1 MQKLLNKLGAGVAV
15 LPILLLPASALA
27 QISKAQEDLGKV
39 GTTIGAT
46 NGGTGTT
53 LPELIGRV
61 INVLLSVLGIV
72 FVCFVVYAGFL
83 YLTAAGN
90 PDTVK
95 KAKALLTQAIIGIVI
110 IVAAYAISTFV
121 IDAVAGAVAR

>member
-15 LPILLLPASALA
+15 LPVLLLPATALA
-27 QISKAQEDLGKV
+27 QLDKAKEDLGTV
-39 GTTIGAT
+39 GTTIGAD
-46 NGGTGTT
+46 NGGATD
-53 LPELIGRV
+53 LPVLVGRI
-61 INVLLSVLGIV
+61 INTLLSVLGII

-90 PDTVK
+90 PDAVK

-110 IVAAYAISTFV
+110 IVAAYAISSFV
-121 IDAVAGAVAR
+121 IDAVSATVAS